1 MSNTTYYSV
10 MRDDSLVLNWTKQS
24 QEVVR
29 ILKRDNKGTL
39 VSLSGNSKV
48 SLDQLID
55 IGDMKVYNQETMDDF
70 MNEKTCGDVYLD
82 NAFTLI
88 DDLECKYSIEDSKY
102 SFEIYLSTVLAK
114 KMHLSQKMSWMLMTS
129 FLVSHDA
136 KLKDVVFDYPGTD
149 WKKFDSEFFDKLVE
163 IPHDRPFEN
172 NLIRTEYN
180 SEPFSTYNNVA
191 KAFQDLVELSKID
204 SNDISLSKLQIQ
216 SSFELVRMSFEL
228 LKYFS

>member
-10 MRDDSLVLNWTKQS
+10 MRDDSLILNWTKQS
-24 QEVVR
+24 REVVR
-29 ILKRDNKGTL
+29 TLKRDSKGTL
-39 VSLSGNSKV
+39 VSLSGNSKTP
-48 SLDQLID
+48 LDQLID
-55 IGDMKVYNQETMDDF
+55 IGDLKVYNQETMDDF

-102 SFEIYLSTVLAK
+102 SFEIYLSTALAK
-114 KMHLSQKMSWMLMTS
+114 KMHLSQKMSWMLMVA
-129 FLVSHDA
+129 FLVIHDA
-136 KLKDVVFDYPGTD
+136 KLKNVVLDYPGTD
-149 WKKFDSEFFDKLVE
+149 WKPFDGEFFDKLIE
-163 IPHDRPFEN
+163 IPHDRPFVN
-172 NLIRTEYN
+172 NLMKTEFKV
-180 SEPFSTYNNVA
+180 EQFSTYNNVA

-204 SNDISLSKLQIQ
+204 SNDISLDRLQNS

>member
-29 ILKRDNKGTL
+29 TLKRDSKGTL
-39 VSLSGNSKV
+39 VSLSGNSKTP
-48 SLDQLID
+48 LDQLID
-55 IGDMKVYNQETMDDF
+55 IGDLKVYNQETMDDF

-102 SFEIYLSTVLAK
+102 SFEIYLSTALAK
-114 KMHLSQKMSWMLMTS
+114 KMHLSQKMSWMLMVA
-129 FLVSHDA
+129 FLVIHDA
-136 KLKDVVFDYPGTD
+136 KLKNVVLDYPGTD
-149 WKKFDSEFFDKLVE
+149 WKPFDGEFFDKLIE
-163 IPHDRPFEN
+163 IPHDRPFVN
-172 NLIRTEYN
+172 NLMKTEFKV
-180 SEPFSTYNNVA
+180 EQFSTYNNVA

-204 SNDISLSKLQIQ
+204 SNDISLDRLQNS